1 MHGNEHVIYKSFS
14 YRLCIW
20 QVSIAN
26 TSYLSMMFSISSSVN
41 ISWPK
46 KKLKSCNFLAVFAYI
61 MSHKLLV
68 TDFSRQYLNFFY
80 LSKTMTD
87 YLKNVTEIL

>member
-1 MHGNEHVIYKSFS
+1 MHGNEHVIYKLFS

-26 TSYLSMMFSISSSVN
+26 TSYLSMMFSINSSVH

-46 KKLKSCNFLAVFAYI
+46 KKLKSCNSLAVFAYI

-68 TDFSRQYLNFFY
+68 TDFSRQYLKFFY

>member
-1 MHGNEHVIYKSFS
+1 
-14 YRLCIW
+14 
-20 QVSIAN
+20 
-26 TSYLSMMFSISSSVN
+26 
-41 ISWPK
+41 
-46 KKLKSCNFLAVFAYI
+46 